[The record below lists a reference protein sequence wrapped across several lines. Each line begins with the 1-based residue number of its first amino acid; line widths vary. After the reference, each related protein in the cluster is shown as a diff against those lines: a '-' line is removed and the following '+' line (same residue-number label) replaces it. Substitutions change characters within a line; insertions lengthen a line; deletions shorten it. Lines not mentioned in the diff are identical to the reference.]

1 MYIFVCFESISSLKS
16 LKISFVYLALLNNV
30 DTLIILQNGRTVPI
44 FKAGSPLLCDNY
56 RPISMLSTLS
66 KLLEKIVCLQLV
78 AHLEDNNILYEHQYG
93 FQHGKSTEH
102 NLIQLTNFLNS
113 ALNEK
118 KYAIGIFLVLKKAF
132 DVCSHEILL
141 RKL

>member
-1 MYIFVCFESISSLKS
+1 
-16 LKISFVYLALLNNV
+16 
-30 DTLIILQNGRTVPI
+30 
-44 FKAGSPLLCDNY
+44 
-56 RPISMLSTLS
+56 
-66 KLLEKIVCLQLV
+66 V

-118 KYAIGIFLVLKKAF
+118 KYAIGIFLDLKKAF

-141 RKL
+141 RKLPKLGIKDTALNPNPS